1 MPNRWNDDAWK
12 DYVDW
17 QVTDAK
23 IAQRINA
30 LIKDIHRNGPSKGI
44 GKPEK
49 LKHRHGWSRRITDE
63 HRLIYD
69 IDDRSDVYII
79 ACKGH
84 YE

>member
-1 MPNRWNDDAWK
+1 MPNRWDDNAWN

-17 QVTDAK
+17 QVTDSK

-30 LIKDIHRNGPSKGI
+30 LIKDIHRNGSAKGI
-44 GKPEK
+44 GKPAR
-49 LKHRHGWSRRITDE
+49 LKYFDGWSRRITDE
-63 HRLIYD
+63 HRLVYD

>member
-23 IAQRINA
+23 IVQRINA
-30 LIKDIHRNGPSKGI
+30 LIKDIHRNGSSKGI

-49 LKHRHGWSRRITDE
+49 
-63 HRLIYD
+63 
-69 IDDRSDVYII
+69 
-79 ACKGH
+79 
-84 YE
+84 